1 MSLISDFGDLNKD
14 FGLRILVAAKKLRDE
29 PETLRKLHFG
39 PNLEK
44 NEEMVINQENK
55 LYLSLYNYIKLKYK
69 IWGQSEVK

>member
-14 FGLRILVAAKKLRDE
+14 FGLRILVATKNYATSPKLCE
-29 PETLRKLHFG
+29 SCIFG

-44 NEEMVINQENK
+44 MKKRVINQENN

-69 IWGQSEVK
+69 I

>member
-14 FGLRILVAAKKLRDE
+14 FGLRILVAAKNYAMSPKLCE
-29 PETLRKLHFG
+29 SCIFG

-69 IWGQSEVK
+69 F

>member
-14 FGLRILVAAKKLRDE
+14 FGLRILVVAKNCATSPKLYE
-29 PETLRKLHFG
+29 NCIFG

-44 NEEMVINQENK
+44 MKKMAINQENK
-55 LYLSLYNYIKLKYK
+55 LYLSLYKYIKLKYK